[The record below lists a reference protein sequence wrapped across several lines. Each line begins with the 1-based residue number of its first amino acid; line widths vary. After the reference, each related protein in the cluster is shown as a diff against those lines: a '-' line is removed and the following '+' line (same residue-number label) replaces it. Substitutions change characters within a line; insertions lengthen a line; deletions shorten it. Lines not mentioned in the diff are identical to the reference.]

1 MEFPWRA
8 VRLFL
13 LLAKHCFEEKTM
25 MPGGGGWRDCVSGFV
40 YTPGMTFGDGCTRSS
55 WAASNGADGSLISWI
70 SFPGGERGAP
80 LSQDVLKVTSSPA
93 VGTHDCQCKMCLLCK
108 DWAAGSSRGEL
119 WWAGCDWLLEVR
131 GHRFP
136 FPGGGREPVLC
147 LLFPVFH

>member
-1 MEFPWRA
+1 
-8 VRLFL
+8 
-13 LLAKHCFEEKTM
+13 M